1 MGLPRFELGSYG
13 PKPQM
18 IGQATLQPRV
28 VAKKHRFVYKAVAL
42 DYLCINLNKWP

>member
-18 IGQATLQPRV
+18 IDQATPQP
-28 VAKKHRFVYKAVAL
+28 L
-42 DYLCINLNKWP
+42 IPINIKPLSHHPKG

>member
-18 IGQATLQPRV
+18 IDQATPQPRFEYRI
-28 VAKKHRFVYKAVAL
+28 KKCLLKL
-42 DYLCINLNKWP
+42 SDKKEKCKKKMGN